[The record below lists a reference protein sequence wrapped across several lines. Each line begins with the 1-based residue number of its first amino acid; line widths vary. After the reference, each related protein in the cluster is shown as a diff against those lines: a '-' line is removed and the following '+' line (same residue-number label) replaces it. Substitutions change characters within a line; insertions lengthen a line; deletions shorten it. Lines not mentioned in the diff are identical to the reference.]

1 MRGTTHNGR
10 AGKDGA
16 YSIKHNDRN
25 FELENAPHINPEK
38 MSDNWYWH
46 RYQKSDP
53 KLTFEQVEKRFY
65 DDNFT
70 NSLKAKNER
79 YRVSGHNEHIKS
91 MDEYR
96 TNKISCPEETI
107 LQIGKLGDTVDK
119 DTLRHICIE
128 HINWEAKTF
137 PNVKVLDV
145 ALHAD
150 EQGAPHIH
158 ERKVWV
164 ANSKD
169 GLIVGQGKALE
180 EMKIKR
186 PHPEKKKDRYNN
198 PKTTYTAMCRQ
209 HFLEICRQHGL
220 ELEVEPDKASKR
232 GLELVEYK
240 KQQEEA
246 KLENVQNQVFD
257 MADTLD
263 EYREL
268 ASEASQDYSDT
279 SKKLQIAQK
288 QINIL
293 ETHINSKKIEL
304 SDMRT
309 NLELSEASLSKNQ
322 NQLEQVEYIAK
333 IQKTAKIPDMRPQ
346 TLGKGVI
353 VQDSIENIQL
363 AYQAMAAQQ
372 LNQQLEHEARLK
384 VKKAEKA
391 AAKTIN
397 QAKQQAEAIIEKA
410 YHQRDTVNEKLASIK
425 LDDIQRYI
433 PDLDTQVKRAKA
445 LEREQPHQHK
455 HKHDLNR

>member
-16 YSIKHNDRN
+16 YSAKHNDRN
-25 FELENAPHINPEK
+25 FELENAPHINPQK

-46 RYQKSDP
+46 CYEKSDP
-53 KLTFEQVEKRFY
+53 KLTFEGVEKRFY
-65 DDNFT
+65 EDNFKD
-70 NSLKAKNER
+70 SLNAKNER
-79 YRVSGHNEHIKS
+79 YRVSGHKEHIKS

-96 TNKISCPEETI
+96 TSKISCPEETI

-137 PNVKVLDV
+137 PSVKVLDV

-180 EMKIKR
+180 EMGIKR

-220 ELEVEPDKASKR
+220 ELEVEPDKATKR

-246 KLENVQNQVFD
+246 KLEITQNQVFD
-257 MADTLD
+257 MTDTLD
-263 EYREL
+263 SYREL
-268 ASEASQDYSDT
+268 ASEANQDYLDASQ
-279 SKKLQIAQK
+279 KLQIAQE

-293 ETHINSKKIEL
+293 ETNINFKKIEL
-304 SDMRT
+304 SDIRA
-309 NLELSEASLSKNQ
+309 NLGLTEASLSKKH
-322 NQLEQVEYIAK
+322 NQLEQVEYIDK
-333 IQKTAKIPDMRPQ
+333 LQKTAKIPDMKPQ

-353 VQDSIENIQL
+353 VQDSIDNIQL
-363 AYQAMAAQQ
+363 AYQALAAQQ
-372 LNQQLEHEARLK
+372 LNLQLEREAKLK
-384 VKKAEKA
+384 IKKAEKA
-391 AAKTIN
+391 ATKAIN
-397 QAKQQAEAIIEKA
+397 QAKQQADEIVKEARSRVDSVDEKI
-410 YHQRDTVNEKLASIK
+410 ASIR
-425 LDDIQRYI
+425 LREYERYI
-433 PDLDTQVKRAKA
+433 PDLDKQVAEAKA
-445 LEREQPHQHK
+445 LERGQEHK
-455 HKHDLNR
+455 HIHKHDLKR